1 MKKTLSVL
9 LVLSVLLLA
18 LAGCADPILGDL
30 ASPSD
35 IVTSPS
41 DLTDPAPAPTPSENE
56 TVLPDTTDDAAEP
69 DAPAEE
75 SPVQEPAADPYEPVD
90 MNVAV
95 LKGPTGM
102 GMAKLMADSA
112 NGEAA
117 NNYTFTVDSD
127 TSAVLTRLIAGE
139 YDIAALPTNTA
150 SVAFNKTAGG
160 IQMLA
165 LNTMGTLYLLQNG
178 ALESPVP
185 TSIADLEGAT
195 ITLFGQGAN
204 PEYVLTYVLESAG
217 LTVGEDVTLDF
228 CAAVDEVLAK
238 VAAGTCEYALLPEP
252 NASVAQTKNADFSVV
267 MDMNAAWEEA
277 SGGETKL
284 VMGCLAVR
292 AEFAQA
298 NPGAVAKFLEEYQAS
313 VDYILTADD
322 AAALVAAQAIV
333 PNEAIAAKALPNANI
348 VCITGGDM
356 QSAVEGYYHVLFN
369 FNPQAVGGAI
379 PTEAFYYLGE

>member
-9 LVLSVLLLA
+9 LVLSLLLLA
-18 LAGCADPILGDL
+18 LAGCADPVLGDI

-41 DLTDPAPAPTPSENE
+41 DLTENTPEPAPSVDE
-56 TVLPDTTDDAAEP
+56 TVTPETPDDTAEP
-69 DAPAEE
+69 DAPVDEP
-75 SPVQEPAADPYEPVD
+75 PVQEPVEEPYEPID
-90 MNVAV
+90 MNIAV

-117 NNYTFTVDSD
+117 NNYAFTVDSD
-127 TSAVLTRLIAGE
+127 TSAVLTKLIAGE

-178 ALESPVP
+178 ALESPAP
-185 TSIADLEGAT
+185 ASIADLEGAT

-238 VAAGTCEYALLPEP
+238 VAAGECEYALLPEP
-252 NASVAQTKNADFSVV
+252 NASVAQTKNANFSVV

-277 SGGETKL
+277 SGGETQL

-298 NPGAVAKFLEEYQAS
+298 NPKAVTKFLEEYQAS
-313 VDYILTADD
+313 VEYILTADD
-322 AAALVAAQAIV
+322 AAAIITAQEIV
-333 PNEAIAAKALPNANI
+333 PSEAIAAKALPNANI
-348 VCITGGDM
+348 VCITAGDM
-356 QSAVEGYYHVLFN
+356 QSTVEGYYNVLFN
-369 FNPQAVGGAI
+369 FNPQAVGGAV

>member
-1 MKKTLSVL
+1 MKKSLSIL
-9 LVLSVLLLA
+9 LVLSLLTLT
-18 LAGCADPILGDL
+18 LAGCADPILGDI
-30 ASPSD
+30 ASPSNL
-35 IVTSPS
+35 VTSPS
-41 DLTDPAPAPTPSENE
+41 DLSEPAPAPVDGETDTPSTPN
-56 TVLPDTTDDAAEP
+56 DAPAP
-69 DAPAEE
+69 DAPVDE
-75 SPVQEPAADPYEPVD
+75 PTVQEPAEDAYEAVD

-102 GMAKLMADSA
+102 GMAKLMADNA
-112 NGEAA
+112 NGAAA
-117 NNYTFTVDSD
+117 NNYNFTVDSD
-127 TSAVLTRLIAGE
+127 TSAVLTKLIAGE

-150 SVAFNKTAGG
+150 SVAFHKTAGG

-178 ALESPVP
+178 AVESPVP

-204 PEYVLTYVLESAG
+204 PEYVLTYVLEAAG

-238 VAAGTCEYALLPEP
+238 VAAGDCEYALLPEP
-252 NASVAQTKNADFSVV
+252 NASVAQTKNAEFSVV

-292 AEFAQA
+292 AEFAQE
-298 NPGAVAKFLEEYQAS
+298 NPLAVAKFLEEYNAS
-313 VDYILTADD
+313 VEYILTADD

-333 PNEAIAAKALPNANI
+333 PSEAIAAKALPNANI
-348 VCITGGDM
+348 VCITGTEM
-356 QSAVEGYYHVLFN
+356 QPTVEGYLNVLYN
-369 FNPQAVGGAI
+369 FNAQAVGGAV
-379 PTEAFYYLGE
+379 PTEPFYYLGE